1 MGIKQTLGFYQ
12 ENRQNIIIKFLLF
25 LLSPLFGFI
34 YSLKRINTK
43 SSFVIFFLFSLCFG
57 VCFTPD
63 KNPSNYIDGQSYK
76 EHFLLDTKISS
87 TTYKENWKQYISF
100 ETSDKDFYFNTISFL
115 VSRLTDNYH
124 VFFFCIAFV
133 FSFFSLKTF
142 KYLTNEKEFDNS
154 YMTILFCYLFM
165 YIGIFN
171 INGLRFWTGY
181 WVAMYALFKIFRDCN
196 YKYILLIFLAA
207 FCHGTLWLIFPIVL
221 VAMISKRV
229 QYIWIIMY
237 FLSFIVGELSFVLI
251 DNVSGYLPQFL
262 QSLIDSYTS
271 EEYIA
276 ERNAEGT
283 GYWIVGEIFK
293 YVVRVFLFITMCI
306 IISNKKIINAD
317 NRTNKLFTLLLVLA
331 TFSNLMIN
339 VPSLGARF
347 SIFTYPL
354 IAYICILHILKN
366 PNYNLFFS
374 LIPLYFFMVIYQ
386 QLNQYLSVLN
396 IDFFISSPVYL
407 VVKYLL
413 V

>member
-12 ENRQNIIIKFLLF
+12 ENRQDIIIKFLLF

-63 KNPSNYIDGQSYK
+63 KNTSDYIDGQSYK

-276 ERNAEGT
+276 KRNAEGT

-386 QLNQYLSVLN
+386 QLNYYLSVLN

>member
-12 ENRQNIIIKFLLF
+12 ENRQDIIIKFLLF

-57 VCFTPD
+57 VCITPD
-63 KNPSNYIDGQSYK
+63 KNTSDYIDGQSYK

-271 EEYIA
+271 EEAIA
-276 ERNAEGT
+276 KRNAEGT
-283 GYWIVGEIFK
+283 GYWIVGEIFR

-317 NRTNKLFTLLLVLA
+317 NRTNKLFTLFLVLA

>member
-12 ENRQNIIIKFLLF
+12 ENRQDIIIKFLLF

-76 EHFLLDTKISS
+76 EHFLFDTKISS

-124 VFFFCIAFV
+124 VFFFCIALV

-171 INGLRFWTGY
+171 INGLRFCTGY

-207 FCHGTLWLIFPIVL
+207 FCHGALWLIFPIVL

-237 FLSFIVGELSFVLI
+237 FLSYLVGELSFVLI